1 MKIIA
6 TVKEMQ
12 RYVKHNYKR
21 GRRIALVPTMGYF
34 HEGHA
39 MLLREARAK
48 CDRLVVSIFVNPLQ
62 FGQGEDFAQYP
73 RDMKRDLAIA
83 KENRVNVVFAPSSE
97 ELYPDGYSTFID
109 EQRLSRKLCGPFRPG
124 HFRGV
129 ATIVAKLFNIVRPH
143 SAFFGQKDAQQCAVI
158 RKMVADLNFPIHVVV
173 MLTVRE
179 KSGLACSSRNKYLTP
194 REKKEAAVLNRSL
207 EKAQE
212 MVRAGVS
219 EVQAVLGAVRGSIS
233 TAPLVRIEYLE
244 AVNPDTLERV
254 DRMQQKTLLAVA
266 AHVGKTRL
274 IDNIVL
280 EP

>member
-1 MKIIA
+1 MKIIT

-39 MLLREARAK
+39 MLMREARAAYE
-48 CDRLVVSIFVNPLQ
+48 RVVVSIFVNPLQ

-83 KENRVNVVFAPSSE
+83 RECRVNVVFAPTSE
-97 ELYPDGYSTFID
+97 ELYQGGYSTFV
-109 EQRLSRKLCGPFRPG
+109 EEERLSKKLCGAFRPG

-129 ATIVAKLFNIVRPH
+129 ATVVAKLFNIVRPH
-143 SAFFGQKDAQQCAVI
+143 TAYFGQKDAQQCAVI
-158 RKMVADLNFPIHVVV
+158 RKMVADLNYPIHVVV
-173 MLTVRE
+173 MPTVRE
-179 KSGLACSSRNKYLTP
+179 KSGLACSSRNRYLNA
-194 REKKEAAVLNRSL
+194 REKKEAAILNASL
-207 EKAQE
+207 EKARE

-219 EVQAVLGAVRGSIS
+219 EPQAILGAVRGSIE
-233 TAPLVRIEYLE
+233 TAPLIRVEYLE
-244 AVNPDTLERV
+244 AVDPDTLERV
-254 DRMQQKTLLAVA
+254 TRVDRRTLLAVA
-266 AHVGKTRL
+266 ARVGATRL
-274 IDNIVL
+274 IDNIIL

>member
-1 MKIIA
+1 MKIIT

-12 RYVKHNYKR
+12 RYVKHNHKR

-39 MLLREARAK
+39 MLMREARAQ

-73 RDMKRDLAIA
+73 RDMRRDLAIA
-83 KENRVNVVFAPSSE
+83 KECRVNVIFSPSSE
-97 ELYPDGYSTFID
+97 ELYPGGYSTFV
-109 EQRLSRKLCGPFRPG
+109 EEERLSRKLCGPFRPG

-143 SAFFGQKDAQQCAVI
+143 SAYFGQKDAQQSAMI
-158 RKMVADLNFPIHVVV
+158 RKMVADLNYPIHVVV
-173 MLTVRE
+173 MPTIRE
-179 KSGLACSSRNKYLTP
+179 KSGLACSSRNKYLNP
-194 REKKEAAVLNRSL
+194 REKKEAAILYRSL

-212 MVRAGVS
+212 MVCAGVRS
-219 EVQAVLGAVRGSIS
+219 VQAILGAVRGSIT

-254 DRMQQKTLLAVA
+254 AAVDQKTLLAVA
-266 AHVGKTRL
+266 ARVGGTRL
-274 IDNIVL
+274 IDNIIL